1 MLMDF
6 LYSSENEKNNIIL
19 LLVVARGPLTYA
31 VYYIWDFTKGVRQ
44 TQPKPITTKLPDF
57 CRLPNLLI
65 PLTKSS
71 NYLLITPSFIVYN
84 LSPTSSK
91 ARKQRCSDLVSNS
104 PSVWAKWARPYR
116 HSKYD
121 TLHDD
126 VFLCREDGR
135 LTYVD
140 IDNKG
145 QIRLINMIGQ
155 LDCEVDAAFDTIDF
169 NHPSHGGDLLIA
181 GGSTGHGGLF
191 IQIARQN
198 PECVQRFVNWAP
210 IFDTVVVPPLQ
221 KKSGHEVDTTKDSSD
236 DPHLYVSSTS
246 SNNTGAV
253 YEFRYGYE
261 AQIGMIIPLEDFT
274 SAQVVW
280 VIPDFSQDGIYFL
293 ISDPVSSA
301 LMHLSRNENDE
312 SDEIY
317 AVDGSDLY
325 LDLSVQSLA
334 AGSTSTG
341 VLLQVTPNAV
351 RSVLLNNSE
360 LNCVTEF
367 PVEQTVLV
375 ATVNGELGLVAA
387 ALRSEQKEMSIQV
400 GRAILSEEFLNFAF
414 TRKAVQ
420 LEHEPICIMVEAL
433 KDETYI
439 FVGTSD
445 GCIVFY
451 RLERDEILCVG
462 EYTLNMP
469 QDHISKAIESMAL
482 VDWTGTERAALY
494 CGLRSG
500 LLIPLEITFNPMSQT
515 PNATHRHRYDLSNVR
530 LGVNQRNETRFGQT
544 VLKLLR
550 KESTVLVTCGLGFW
564 RISDISM
571 CNASDFD
578 LHRIWIT
585 DQNDVSDCLVL
596 GLYMS

>member
-6 LYSSENEKNNIIL
+6 LYSSETEKNNIVL
-19 LLVVARGPLTYA
+19 LLIVSRGPLTYA
-31 VYYIWDFTKGVRQ
+31 VYYIWDSIKGVRQ

-104 PSVWAKWARPYR
+104 PSIWAKWARPYR
-116 HSKYD
+116 HPRYD

-145 QIRLINMIGQ
+145 QVKLIHMIGQ
-155 LDCEVDAAFDTIDF
+155 LDCEVDTAFDTIDF

-210 IFDTVVVPPLQ
+210 VFDTVIVPPLQ
-221 KKSGHEVDTTKDSSD
+221 KKAGHELDTTKDLSD
-236 DPHLYVSSTS
+236 DIHLYVASAS
-246 SNNTGAV
+246 SNNSGAV
-253 YEFRYGYE
+253 YEFRHGYE

-274 SAQVVW
+274 TAQAVW
-280 VIPDFSQDGIYFL
+280 VIPDFAQDGTYFL

-301 LMHLSRNENDE
+301 LMHLSRSDTGED
-312 SDEIY
+312 DEIY
-317 AVDGSDLY
+317 AVDGSDLS
-325 LDLSVQSLA
+325 LDLSTPTLA
-334 AGSTSTG
+334 AGYTSHA
-341 VLLQVTPNAV
+341 VMLQVTSKAV
-351 RSVLLNNSE
+351 HSVLLTNPE
-360 LNCVTEF
+360 LNCMSVF
-367 PVEQTVLV
+367 SIEQSALV
-375 ATVNGELGLVAA
+375 ATVNGELGLVAV
-387 ALRSEQKEMSIQV
+387 ALRSEQGMTIQI
-400 GRAILSEEFLNFAF
+400 GRVILNDGYLNIDS
-414 TRKAVQ
+414 TGKILHV
-420 LEHEPICIMVEAL
+420 EHEPISIVIETL
-433 KDETYI
+433 KDDAYV

-445 GCIVFY
+445 GRIVYY
-451 RLERDEILCVG
+451 RVERDEIVCVG
-462 EYTLNMP
+462 VYTLNLP
-469 QDHISKAIESMAL
+469 HDHVSKAIESIAL
-482 VDWTGTERAALY
+482 VDWAGIEKAALY

-500 LLIPLEITFNPMSQT
+500 LLISLEIVFNPMSQS
-515 PNATHRHRYDLSNVR
+515 PNNLLS
-530 LGVNQRNETRFGQT
+530 GQF
-544 VLKLLR
+544 V
-550 KESTVLVTCGLGFW
+550 
-564 RISDISM
+564 
-571 CNASDFD
+571 
-578 LHRIWIT
+578 
-585 DQNDVSDCLVL
+585 
-596 GLYMS
+596 